1 MPGQWYRERPQTA
14 SQLRAGLRV
23 WAALALVCGL
33 QAAAIIVVDAPAV
46 ATAGTAAART
56 LPPPRFGRTLD
67 IGLVSGTVIV
77 RPPGRRSFTLD
88 AQDRNIPIGST
99 IDTTH
104 GRVDLR
110 AARPPGSGSTAHS
123 RPIEDAQ
130 FYDGA
135 FTVEQAR
142 GSLVTGV
149 TLSGGGPAACSR
161 ASAQTTS
168 GAGRARGHARLPRRL
183 LRLLRA
189 SGPGVFRTVGRYAA
203 ATVRGTVW
211 LTADYCDGTLV
222 RVTRGVV
229 SVQDLVTRQIV
240 TVGAGHSYFAAAP
253 TPGAG

>member
-1 MPGQWYRERPQTA
+1 
-14 SQLRAGLRV
+14 
-23 WAALALVCGL
+23 LALLGGL
-33 QAAAIIVVDAPAV
+33 PATAIIVADATAAAPAG
-46 ATAGTAAART
+46 TAPAAAAART
-56 LPPPRFGRTLD
+56 LPPPRYGRTVD
-67 IGLVSGTVIV
+67 IGLVSGTVTV
-77 RPPGRRSFTLD
+77 RPPERGSFTLG

-123 RPIEDAQ
+123 SSIEDAQ

-135 FTVEQAR
+135 FTVAQAG

-149 TLSGGGPAACSR
+149 KLSGGGLAGCAR
-161 ASAQTTS
+161 TSARTAS
-168 GAGRARGHARLPRRL
+168 GAERTGGHAVLPRRL

-211 LTADYCDGTLV
+211 LTADYCNGTLV
-222 RVTRGVV
+222 QVTRGVV
-229 SVQDLVTRQIV
+229 SVQNLVTGQTV
-240 TVGAGHSYFAAAP
+240 TVHAGHSYFAAAP
-253 TPGAG
+253 GG